1 MPARLFDLYQRKRI
15 ININANIIAS
25 GVLAI
30 VLAKYPV
37 LWIGQYLGTDHPMRI
52 TIAAGVID
60 MVVDVCM
67 YYALHWLANHWKP
80 SWKQPRKTYATHTQE
95 LSQSPFHSDA
105 PPPLKGKAG
114 MLAFIRDASLIQ
126 FERVLLSPL
135 YYLIAMG
142 LMYLL
147 QTRWYHLDHSWAF
160 VIGFT
165 SGIVVTRIV
174 HTIWGLKTGLF
185 DARDASHEMCR
196 H

>member
-15 ININANIIAS
+15 ININANIVAS

-37 LWIGQYLGTDHPMRI
+37 LWIGQYLGPDHPMRI

-80 SWKQPRKTYATHTQE
+80 SWKQPTTPTTTTQHTTPSSPRTDTKPPSK
-95 LSQSPFHSDA
+95 SQS
-105 PPPLKGKAG
+105 G

-135 YYLIAMG
+135 YYLVAMG

-165 SGIVVTRIV
+165 AGIVVTRIV

-185 DARDASHEMCR
+185 DARDAST
-196 H
+196 